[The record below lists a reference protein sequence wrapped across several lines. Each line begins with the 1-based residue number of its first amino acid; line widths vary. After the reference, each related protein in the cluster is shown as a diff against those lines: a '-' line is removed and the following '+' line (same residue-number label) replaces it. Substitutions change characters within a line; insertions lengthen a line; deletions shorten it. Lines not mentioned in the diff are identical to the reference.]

1 MRDGKSVLE
10 VKGVV
15 QRFGALTV
23 LSGINMD
30 FRQNEV
36 VGIIGPNGAGK
47 TTLFNVI
54 TGLYKPT
61 EGSVWL
67 DGENV
72 SGLQPYQVARKGFAR
87 TFQNIRL
94 FQNMTVLDNVIAG
107 MYTQGKSTV
116 LDSLLHLSR
125 KRAEDARFEARAKEL
140 LTLMGLW
147 EFRYARAGALPYG
160 AQRRLEIARAMA
172 TEPKLLLL
180 DEPAAGMNEQETLEL
195 GQIVQQLKQM
205 GYTIL
210 LIEHDMKFVM
220 TTCEYI
226 YVLNHGEQIAEGT
239 PEEVTANPLVIEAYL
254 GKEDD

>member
-1 MRDGKSVLE
+1 MRDGACVLE
-10 VKGVV
+10 VKAVV
-15 QRFGALTV
+15 QRFGSLTV
-23 LSGINMD
+23 LNKINME
-30 FRQNEV
+30 FHRNEV

-72 SGLQPYQVARKGFAR
+72 TGLQPYKVARKGFAR

-107 MYTQGKSTV
+107 MYTQGKSTL

-125 KRAEDARFEARAKEL
+125 KRKEDARFEARAEEL

-147 EFRYARAGALPYG
+147 DKRFARAGDLPYG
-160 AQRRLEIARAMA
+160 EQRRLEIARAMA

-195 GQIVQQLKQM
+195 SHVVRQLKQM

-239 PEEVTANPLVIEAYL
+239 PEKVTADPMVIEAYL
-254 GKEDD
+254 GKEEE